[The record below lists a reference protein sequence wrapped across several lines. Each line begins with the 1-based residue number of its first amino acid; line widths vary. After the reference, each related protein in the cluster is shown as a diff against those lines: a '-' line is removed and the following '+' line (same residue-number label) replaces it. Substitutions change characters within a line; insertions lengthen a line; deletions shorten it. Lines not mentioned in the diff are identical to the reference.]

1 MSMLLN
7 GVSGL
12 NAANSALS
20 VVGQNVANAAVK
32 GYSRQTVQLE
42 TAAGGLNGV
51 KVVKVDR
58 IVDSFL
64 NDDIWRTSSDSS
76 YYQGFQ
82 SYLGYLEQL
91 LGTESLNLN
100 DSVADISAALN
111 AAMSA
116 PDSSAYRQQ
125 ALSSAE
131 ALVQD
136 IAQINGALADQQ
148 SKLGLELTNL
158 AANSSSLLQQV
169 AQLNSQ
175 ISKAQALG
183 QPTAELSDNREK
195 LITELSGFIGIDIT
209 DPGDGNLNI
218 SSKNGAPLVVGAK
231 AAAVHVTGTSVD
243 VSFNTQNFPLNEHVG
258 GRIGGLLHV
267 DATVLQP
274 AKTELATIVQNI
286 ADSVNTALSE
296 GFDLNGLP
304 GQPLFNYNPA
314 DVLGTFSVNAALGT
328 DDLAFTGRVPDG
340 FGGWLPSGGRGD
352 NGNIANLAASLNG
365 ATAGYDT
372 LLGDLAIQ
380 SKQVQSSIKTAEVL
394 NGNALAARDSLSGVN
409 LDEEAANLMYY
420 QQLYDANARVISTAD
435 QLFKTLINIF

>member
-12 NAANSALS
+12 NAANSALN

-32 GYSRQTVQLE
+32 GYSRQTVYLE

-58 IVDSFL
+58 IVNEFL
-64 NDDIWRTSSDSS
+64 NDDIWRTGSDLN
-76 YYQGFQ
+76 YYQGFH
-82 SYLGYLEQL
+82 SYLGYLEEI

-100 DSVADISAALN
+100 DAVAGINAAFN

-116 PDSSAYRQQ
+116 PDSNAYRQQ
-125 ALSSAE
+125 VLSSSQ

-136 IAQINGALADQQ
+136 LSQINGALSDQQ
-148 SKLGLELTNL
+148 DKLSKELSNL
-158 AANSSSLLQQV
+158 ADNSTALLQQV
-169 AQLNSQ
+169 AELNSK

-183 QPTAELSDNREK
+183 QATAELADAREV
-195 LITELSGFIGIDIT
+195 LISELAGFIGVDVV
-209 DPGDGNLNI
+209 DPGDGTLTV
-218 SSKNGAPLVVGAK
+218 SSKNGAPLVVGSK
-231 AAAVHVTGTSVD
+231 ASEVHVSGTNVH
-243 VSFNTQNFPLNEHVG
+243 VSFNGLDFPLNEFIG
-258 GRIGGLLHV
+258 GRIGGLLNV

-274 AKTELATIVQNI
+274 ARLQLEQIVTNI

-296 GFDLNGLP
+296 GFDLNGQP
-304 GQPLFNYNPA
+304 GEPLFQYNPA
-314 DVLGTFSVNAALGT
+314 DVLGTIRVNDSLQP
-328 DDLAFTGRVPDG
+328 DDLAFIGRVADG
-340 FGGWLPSGGRGD
+340 FGGWIPAGGRGD
-352 NGNIANLAASLNG
+352 NGNIANLVSSLQG
-365 ATAGYDT
+365 GTAGYDT
-372 LLGDLAIQ
+372 LIGDLAIQ
-380 SKQVQSSIKTAEVL
+380 SKQVQSSIKTAQLL
-394 NGNALAARDSLSGVN
+394 NQNAVAARDNVSGVN

>member
-12 NAANSALS
+12 NAANSALN

-32 GYSRQTVQLE
+32 GYSRQTVYLE

-51 KVVKVDR
+51 KVTKVDR
-58 IVDSFL
+58 IVNSFL
-64 NDDIWRTSSDSS
+64 NDDIWRTSSDTS

-100 DSVADISAALN
+100 DSVADIRAAFN

-125 ALSSAE
+125 ALSSAQ

-136 IAQINGALADQQ
+136 IAQINGALSDQQ
-148 SKLGLELTNL
+148 SKLGNELSNL
-158 AANSSSLLQQV
+158 ADNSSSLLQQI
-169 AQLNSQ
+169 AELNSQ

-183 QPTAELSDNREK
+183 YPTAELADTRES
-195 LITELSGFIGIDIT
+195 LITELSGYLGVDIT
-209 DPGDGNLNI
+209 DMADGQLNI
-218 SSKNGAPLVVGAK
+218 SSKNGAPLVIGTK
-231 AAAVHVTGTSVD
+231 AAAVSVTSTSVN
-243 VSFNTQNFPLNEHVG
+243 VSFNNQIFGLNEFVG

-267 DATVLQP
+267 DASVLQP
-274 AKTELATIVQNI
+274 GKTELANIVRNI

-296 GFDLNGLP
+296 GFDLNGQP
-304 GQPLFNYNPA
+304 GEALFIYNAA
-314 DVLGTFSVNAALGT
+314 DVLGTFGVNPALDT
-328 DDLAFTGRVPDG
+328 DGLAFTGRVDDG
-340 FGGWLPSGGRGD
+340 FGNWVPAGGRGD
-352 NGNIANLAASLNG
+352 NGNIANLISAMTG
-365 ATAGYDT
+365 ATTGYDT
-372 LLGDLAIQ
+372 LIGDLAIQ
-380 SKQVQSSIKTAEVL
+380 SKQVQSSIKTAQVL
-394 NGNALAARDSLSGVN
+394 NNNAIAARDSVSGVN